1 MKKGFTLAELL
12 GIIIILAVIALI
24 AFPIIASSIRNSRI
38 DSYEANKKIIVE
50 AAKNWA
56 VENSDK
62 LPSVGSNNTT
72 SVTIPDL
79 INSGYITKT
88 DNGKLINPIDDT
100 EMTGC
105 VLITYNS
112 AYNQYMYE
120 YSEECEIPPTLID
133 TLMKQYS
140 EGNTVGLVRDSSNPN
155 IYYYKGNNDEV
166 ANNYLWYGG
175 HHWRIVE
182 IDKENKTLLLIS
194 AQPLTAI
201 YPEYNS
207 WSSKEEYEES
217 HINTW
222 LNEYFYNSLD
232 GSIQNNIIDNTFN
245 IGIYTDVDEI
255 TTNQKVGLLDA
266 NQYTRA
272 GGANSYLNINDN
284 WWLGNKYESSSI
296 TLIASN
302 NDFPNV
308 VVGVIP
314 VIKISN
320 ITVSEGNGTIES
332 NYKTADKSTS
342 TSDIQVG
349 EYINVP
355 TTGNEC
361 GDDNKCTFRVVSKDS
376 DSIKVVLNGLLP
388 TTSQYGSST
397 TITTNH
403 TIYTPLN
410 NFANNISSDYRYT
423 GNKIFYVGEF
433 YSKTVGHQSVKDKTL
448 QANVG
453 LPTVGEMFSGNDIDM
468 SYPTNDSKIFV
479 NELTLE
485 NSTASG
491 FYYLMNKRDSSNV
504 WYVIGNGNLYYG
516 NVSSSFGVRP
526 VIFLK
531 NNLTFTG
538 GKGTAESPYEL
549 Q

>member
-1 MKKGFTLAELL
+1 MDGEIMKKGFTLAELL
-12 GIIIILAVIALI
+12 GIIVILAVIALI

-207 WSSKEEYEES
+207 WS
-217 HINTW
+217 
-222 LNEYFYNSLD
+222 
-232 GSIQNNIIDNTFN
+232 
-245 IGIYTDVDEI
+245 
-255 TTNQKVGLLDA
+255 
-266 NQYTRA
+266 
-272 GGANSYLNINDN
+272 
-284 WWLGNKYESSSI
+284 
-296 TLIASN
+296 
-302 NDFPNV
+302 
-308 VVGVIP
+308 
-314 VIKISN
+314 
-320 ITVSEGNGTIES
+320 
-332 NYKTADKSTS
+332 
-342 TSDIQVG
+342 
-349 EYINVP
+349 
-355 TTGNEC
+355 
-361 GDDNKCTFRVVSKDS
+361 
-376 DSIKVVLNGLLP
+376 
-388 TTSQYGSST
+388 
-397 TITTNH
+397 
-403 TIYTPLN
+403 
-410 NFANNISSDYRYT
+410 
-423 GNKIFYVGEF
+423 
-433 YSKTVGHQSVKDKTL
+433 
-448 QANVG
+448 
-453 LPTVGEMFSGNDIDM
+453 
-468 SYPTNDSKIFV
+468 
-479 NELTLE
+479 
-485 NSTASG
+485 
-491 FYYLMNKRDSSNV
+491 
-504 WYVIGNGNLYYG
+504 
-516 NVSSSFGVRP
+516 
-526 VIFLK
+526 
-531 NNLTFTG
+531 
-538 GKGTAESPYEL
+538 
-549 Q
+549 